1 MREAFS
7 SRMALCAAAVVFALA
22 CGAGAQKVFEGVG
35 IVREVRPDLGQIVL
49 EHGDIPGLMP
59 AMTMSFDVPDVA
71 LLSTLVAG
79 QKIRFRVTY
88 TGQSY
93 RVIGAEKLGEAG
105 ESGGSG
111 ASSGPT
117 FAGAVAEREVAPPFR
132 LTDQDGRPVSLEELR
147 GKTVV
152 LDFIFTSCT
161 GPCPVLTGLQV
172 DVQRA
177 LPAAQRAR
185 THFVSISLDPE
196 RDTPEVLRAYAL
208 KRGADLISWSF
219 LTGAASD
226 VEAVLASYGIGVIRR
241 AGEEPAHL
249 VATFVIDPTGVI
261 AHRIVGLDPPV
272 EDRVRRVVEAGARG

>member
-1 MREAFS
+1 M
-7 SRMALCAAAVVFALA
+7 SRAVPSRRALWFAAIVVVFA
-22 CGAGAQKVFEGVG
+22 CGSGAEKVFEGVG
-35 IVREVRPDLGQIVL
+35 IVREVRADLKQVVL
-49 EHGDIPGLMP
+49 EHEDIPGLMP

-71 LLSTLVAG
+71 LLSTLSAG

-93 RVIGAEKLGEAG
+93 RVIGVEKLGSAG
-105 ESGGSG
+105 DAG

-117 FAGAVAEREVAPPFR
+117 FAGAVAETEVAPPFR
-132 LTDQDGRPVSLEELR
+132 LTDQDGRPLALEDLR

-177 LPAAQRAR
+177 LPPAQRAK
-185 THFVSISLDPE
+185 THFVSITLDPE
-196 RDTPEVLRAYAL
+196 RDTPAVLRAYAL
-208 KRGADLISWSF
+208 KRGADLSGWSF
-219 LTGAASD
+219 LTGSPSD
-226 VEAVLASYGIGVIRR
+226 VEAVLTRYGIAVIRK

-249 VATFVIDPTGVI
+249 VATFVIDPAGVI

-272 EDRVRRVVEAGARG
+272 EDRVRRVVDATRRG